1 MKHLFWVT
9 SGKAALTLILL
20 GLKRLSSRRRVV
32 IPAYTCF
39 SVPSSIVKA
48 GLEVGLC
55 DVDPAT
61 LDFEMG
67 ALAAALNDEV
77 LAVVPTHLLGTCA
90 DVTQV
95 ARYAK
100 EKHIYVVE
108 DVAQAFGG
116 MRAGKPLGTNG
127 DVAFL
132 SFGRGKNITCGSGGV
147 ILTNSDSIA
156 DAIRVAY
163 ERLETESL
171 VGALKNWLEVVAMHL
186 LVDPAIYW
194 LPSGLPFLRL
204 GETRFYREF
213 PLVRMD
219 RIRAG
224 LLSSW
229 KARLSESTAIRN
241 ERASRLVEGLRERQ
255 GDRTFPQSLG
265 DSVHLRVPLLM
276 SSREEKSRL
285 CALSKRRGL
294 GISPFYPTTVRQ
306 IPELQ
311 STLSMTHVAGASDV
325 AERLVTLPT
334 HRYVTAHDVSRISA
348 ALEEV
353 RAQSKDSTGTP
364 VPEWTGETLSI
375 SGARRGMRR

>member
-1 MKHLFWVT
+1 
-9 SGKAALTLILL
+9 
-20 GLKRLSSRRRVV
+20 
-32 IPAYTCF
+32 
-39 SVPSSIVKA
+39 
-48 GLEVGLC
+48 
-55 DVDPAT
+55 
-61 LDFEMG
+61 
-67 ALAAALNDEV
+67 
-77 LAVVPTHLLGTCA
+77 
-90 DVTQV
+90 
-95 ARYAK
+95 
-100 EKHIYVVE
+100 
-108 DVAQAFGG
+108 
-116 MRAGKPLGTNG
+116 
-127 DVAFL
+127 
-132 SFGRGKNITCGSGGV
+132 
-147 ILTNSDSIA
+147 
-156 DAIRVAY
+156 
-163 ERLETESL
+163 
-171 VGALKNWLEVVAMHL
+171 
-186 LVDPAIYW
+186 
-194 LPSGLPFLRL
+194 
-204 GETRFYREF
+204 
-213 PLVRMD
+213 MD

-353 RAQSKDSTGTP
+353 RAQSKDSTGAP
-364 VPEWTGETLSI
+364 VPERTGETLSI